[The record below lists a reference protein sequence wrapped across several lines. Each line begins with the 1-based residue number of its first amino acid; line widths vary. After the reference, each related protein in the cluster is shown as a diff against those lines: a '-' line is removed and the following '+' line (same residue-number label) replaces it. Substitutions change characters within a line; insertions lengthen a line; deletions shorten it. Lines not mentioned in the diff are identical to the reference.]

1 MPDHTDHP
9 AEYRTLNGYRETE
22 NSRITPSMED
32 YLEMI
37 MRMSEE
43 GEPVRVGALARRLH
57 VTPPSATKMV
67 AALAEKGCVYAERY
81 GYVTLTEYGRNTGA
95 ALVRRH
101 TIIHDF
107 FCMLNGTAEEL
118 TQTEKVEHFIEPHT
132 LAAMERAI
140 ALWEQ
145 GKTPSDGSGRR

>member
-1 MPDHTDHP
+1 MTDDMDRS

-22 NSRITPSMED
+22 QTRITPSMED

-37 MRMSEE
+37 VRMSQE
-43 GEPVRVGALARRLH
+43 GVPVRVGALARRLH

-67 AALAEKGCVYAERY
+67 ATLMEKGCVYAERY
-81 GYVTLTEYGRNTGA
+81 GSVTLTEYGRTIGA
-95 ALVRRH
+95 QLVRRH
-101 TIIHDF
+101 RIIHDF

-132 LAAMERAI
+132 LAAMERA
-140 ALWEQ
+140 L
-145 GKTPSDGSGRR
+145 KDRDK

>member
-1 MPDHTDHP
+1 MTDHTDHP

-22 NSRITPSMED
+22 HGRITPSMED

-37 MRMSEE
+37 VRMSEE

-67 AALAEKGCVYAERY
+67 TVLAENGCVYAERY
-81 GYVTLTEYGRNTGA
+81 GDVSLTEYGRSMGA
-95 ALVRRH
+95 HLVRRH
-101 TIIHDF
+101 RIIHDF
-107 FCMLNGTAEEL
+107 FCMLNGTSAEL

-132 LAAMERAI
+132 LAAMERA
-140 ALWEQ
+140 LKE
-145 GKTPSDGSGRR
+145 KEK